1 MQKVSI
7 KLRPRRGLWY
17 ARIRWYIGS
26 VQRECEIPTRT
37 KSKVEAN
44 QRLQKVKRK
53 AEEIIE
59 LYLSGKKWE
68 APWMTKDGKS
78 NIVHFTLVNGVEQ
91 WLSQRS
97 SEGIRQSTIKRNRY
111 SLKSL
116 MSHIC
121 TSIPLSKVNTSMID
135 SYKNYCIHKGNKPH
149 GININLRAIK
159 TFFNWCYKRELI
171 EKNLFVDMVSKPKE
185 LPVYIPDSLFDKLM
199 ELDWLDDQYKT
210 AFSFYRD
217 TGCRRSEPF
226 LGELHGDWLLISGD
240 ETKQR
245 MDKELSLSHI
255 NLERITEMRAFL
267 ESYKGTLDSWK
278 GNLSKTFLKAMRE
291 VDGQDTKYHL
301 HCLRHTFAVRRYL
314 QTRDIY
320 LVKQELGHS
329 SVVTTEIY
337 AKFSLRR
344 LEADF
349 PSLVKSTNISNI
361 GQIGHNYK
369 GHTFAGVSVSTIIS
383 GLRTSS

>member
-1 MQKVSI
+1 MATMRP
-7 KLRPRRGLWY
+7 LRGKWY
-17 ARIRWYIGS
+17 ARIRWSDKNGNRSEETIPLRTSSKVTAHERIAEVNKVEDDIKQGMEFS
-26 VQRECEIPTRT
+26 FPWLSDSTTTKVQRYT
-37 KSKVEAN
+37 VLDA
-44 QRLQKVKRK
+44 
-53 AEEIIE
+53 
-59 LYLSGKKWE
+59 
-68 APWMTKDGKS
+68 
-78 NIVHFTLVNGVEQ
+78 VEQ

-111 SLKSL
+111 SLESL
-116 MSHIC
+116 MSHIS
-121 TSIPLSKVNTSMID
+121 TSIPLSKVSTSMID
-135 SYKNYCIHKGNKPH
+135 SYRNYCIHKGNKPD

-159 TFFNWCYKRELI
+159 TFFNWCYRRELI

-185 LPVYIPDSLFDKLM
+185 LPLYIPDSLFDKLM
-199 ELDWLDDQYKT
+199 QLEWLDDNYKT

-226 LGELHGDWLLISGD
+226 LGELHGDWLLIGGN

-245 MDKELSLSHI
+245 MDKELSLSHT

-267 ESYKGTLDSWK
+267 ESYKGTLDSWI

-320 LVKQELGHS
+320 LVKQELGHQ

-344 LEADF
+344 LENDF
-349 PSLVKSTNISNI
+349 PSLVSNTKNNEI
-361 GQIGHNYK
+361 LEMKMEVFTLLFSKDYQK
-369 GHTFAGVSVSTIIS
+369 VT
-383 GLRTSS
+383 GLLLH

>member
-1 MQKVSI
+1 MASLKPTKGGS
-7 KLRPRRGLWY
+7 WY
-17 ARIRWYIGS
+17 ARVQWWEDKSRKEKYVSLRTSSKVSAHERIAEVNKVEDDIKQGMEFSFPWES
-26 VQRECEIPTRT
+26 DSTTTKVQRYTILDA
-37 KSKVEAN
+37 VE
-44 QRLQKVKRK
+44 K
-53 AEEIIE
+53 
-59 LYLSGKKWE
+59 
-68 APWMTKDGKS
+68 
-78 NIVHFTLVNGVEQ
+78 

-97 SEGIRQSTIKRNRY
+97 SEGIRHSTIKRNRY
-111 SLKSL
+111 SLESL
-116 MSHIC
+116 MSHIG
-121 TSIPLSKVNTSMID
+121 TSMPLSKVSTSMID
-135 SYKNYCIHKGNKPH
+135 SYRNHCIHKGMKAN

-159 TFFNWCYKRELI
+159 TFFNWCVKRELI

-185 LPVYIPDSLFDKLM
+185 LPLYIPDRLFDELM
-199 ELDWLDDQYKT
+199 QLKWLDDNYKT

-226 LGELHGDWLLISGD
+226 LGELHGDWLLIGGN

-267 ESYKGTLDSWK
+267 ESYKGTLDSWI

-291 VDGQDTKYHL
+291 VDSQDTKYHL

-349 PSLVKSTNISNI
+349 PSLVNSTKNNRNWLN
-361 GQIGHNYK
+361 GTQEV
-369 GHTFAGVSVSTIIS
+369 GHTSGGVSVSSIIS
-383 GLRTSS
+383 GLSTSRQ

>member
-1 MQKVSI
+1 MASLKPTKGGS
-7 KLRPRRGLWY
+7 WY
-17 ARIRWYIGS
+17 ARVQWWEDKSRKEKYVSLSTSSKVTAHERIAEVNKVENDIKQGMEFSFPWES
-26 VQRECEIPTRT
+26 DSTTTKVQRYTILDA
-37 KSKVEAN
+37 VE
-44 QRLQKVKRK
+44 K
-53 AEEIIE
+53 
-59 LYLSGKKWE
+59 
-68 APWMTKDGKS
+68 
-78 NIVHFTLVNGVEQ
+78 

-97 SEGIRQSTIKRNRY
+97 SEGIRHSTIKRNRY
-111 SLKSL
+111 SLESL
-116 MSHIC
+116 MSHIGI
-121 TSIPLSKVNTSMID
+121 SMPLSKVSTSMID
-135 SYKNYCIHKGNKPH
+135 SYRNYCIQKGNKPN

-159 TFFNWCYKRELI
+159 TFFNWCVKRELI

-185 LPVYIPDSLFDKLM
+185 LPLYIPDRLFNELM
-199 ELDWLDDQYKT
+199 QLEWLDDNYKT

-226 LGELHGDWLLISGD
+226 LGELHGDWLLIGGD

-267 ESYKGTLDSWK
+267 ESYKGTLDSWT

-344 LEADF
+344 LESDF
-349 PSLVKSTNISNI
+349 PSFVNSTKNT
-361 GQIGHNYK
+361 QIWERGYENGGY
-369 GHTFAGVSVSTIIS
+369 ASIDDPVSPTILRI
-383 GLRTSS
+383 RTS

>member
-1 MQKVSI
+1 MASLKN
-7 KLRPRRGLWY
+7 RRDSWY
-17 ARIRWYIGS
+17 ARVLWYEEQRKREKQVPLRTSSKVTARERLAEVNKVENDIKQGMEFS
-26 VQRECEIPTRT
+26 FPWLSDSTTTKVQRYT
-37 KSKVEAN
+37 VLDA
-44 QRLQKVKRK
+44 
-53 AEEIIE
+53 
-59 LYLSGKKWE
+59 
-68 APWMTKDGKS
+68 
-78 NIVHFTLVNGVEQ
+78 VEQ

-111 SLKSL
+111 SLESL
-116 MSHIC
+116 MSHIG
-121 TSIPLSKVNTSMID
+121 TSIPLSKVSTSMID
-135 SYKNYCIHKGNKPH
+135 SYRNHCIHKGNKPN

-185 LPVYIPDSLFDKLM
+185 LPLYIPDSLFDKLM
-199 ELDWLDDQYKT
+199 QLEWLDDNYKT

-226 LGELHGDWLLISGD
+226 LGELHGDWLLIGGD

-267 ESYKGTLDSWK
+267 ESYKGTLDSWI

-320 LVKQELGHS
+320 LVKQELGHQ

-344 LEADF
+344 LENDF
-349 PSLVKSTNISNI
+349 PSLVNNTKNNENWINGHVFDGNTSNSA
-361 GQIGHNYK
+361 
-369 GHTFAGVSVSTIIS
+369 TVSPIIS
-383 GLRTSS
+383 GVSTS

>member
-1 MQKVSI
+1 MQKMSI

-26 VQRECEIPTRT
+26 VQKECEIPTRT
-37 KSKVEAN
+37 KSKVKAN
-44 QRLQKVKRK
+44 ERLKEVKRK

-59 LYLSGKKWE
+59 LYLSGNKWK
-68 APWMTKDGKS
+68 ATWMTKNGKS
-78 NIVHFTLVNGVEQ
+78 KIVHFTLGNGIEQ
-91 WLSQRS
+91 WLGQRS
-97 SEGIRQSTIKRNRY
+97 SEGIRQSTIRRNRY
-111 SLKSL
+111 SLESL
-116 MSHIC
+116 MSHIG
-121 TSIPLSKVNTSMID
+121 TSIPLSKVSTSMID
-135 SYKNYCIHKGNKPH
+135 SYRNHCIHKGMKPN

-159 TFFNWCYKRELI
+159 TFFNWCVKRELI

-185 LPVYIPDSLFDKLM
+185 LPLYIPDRLFDKLM

-226 LGELHGDWLLISGD
+226 LGELHGDWLLIGGD

-245 MDKELSLSHI
+245 IDKELSLSHI

-267 ESYKGTLDSWK
+267 ESYKGTLDSWI

-320 LVKQELGHS
+320 LVKQELGHA

-337 AKFSLRR
+337 AKFSMRR

-349 PSLVKSTNISNI
+349 PLLGKSTSISNI
-361 GQIGHNYK
+361 GQMGHNNK
-369 GHTFAGVSVSTIIS
+369 GHISTGVSISPIIS
-383 GLRTSS
+383 ELRTS

>member
-1 MQKVSI
+1 MATLKT
-7 KLRPRRGLWY
+7 RRDKWY
-17 ARIRWYIGS
+17 ARVIWFIDGQFTEKQIPLRTSSKVTAHERIAEVNKVEKDIKKGMEFSFPWLS
-26 VQRECEIPTRT
+26 DSTTTKVQRYSIMNA
-37 KSKVEAN
+37 VE
-44 QRLQKVKRK
+44 
-53 AEEIIE
+53 
-59 LYLSGKKWE
+59 KWL
-68 APWMTKDGKS
+68 
-78 NIVHFTLVNGVEQ
+78 N
-91 WLSQRS
+91 QRS

-111 SLKSL
+111 SLESL
-116 MSHIC
+116 MSHIG
-121 TSIPLSKVNTSMID
+121 TSMPLSKVSTSMID
-135 SYKNYCIHKGNKPH
+135 SYRNYCIQKKMKPN

-185 LPVYIPDSLFDKLM
+185 LPLYIPDRLFNELM
-199 ELDWLDDQYKT
+199 QLEWLDDNYKT

-226 LGELHGDWLLISGD
+226 LGELHGDWLLIGGD

-245 MDKELSLSHI
+245 MDKELSLSHT

-267 ESYKGTLDSWK
+267 ESYKGTLDSWI

-329 SVVTTEIY
+329 SVITTEIY

-344 LEADF
+344 LKADF
-349 PSLVKSTNISNI
+349 PSLVNSTKNSDILEF
-361 GQIGHNYK
+361 GHKNL
-369 GHTFAGVSVSTIIS
+369 GHTSTSASISPIVSGFSTS
-383 GLRTSS
+383 

>member
-26 VQRECEIPTRT
+26 VQKECEIPTRT

-44 QRLQKVKRK
+44 QRLQEVKRK

-59 LYLSGKKWE
+59 LYLSGKKWK

-78 NIVHFTLVNGVEQ
+78 KIVHFTLVNGVEQ

-97 SEGIRQSTIKRNRY
+97 SEGIRQSTIRRNRY
-111 SLKSL
+111 SLESL
-116 MSHIC
+116 MSHVG
-121 TSIPLSKVNTSMID
+121 TSIPLSKVSTSMID
-135 SYKNYCIHKGNKPH
+135 SYRNHCIHKGNKPN

-185 LPVYIPDSLFDKLM
+185 LPLYIPDSLFDKLM
-199 ELDWLDDQYKT
+199 QLEWLDDNYKT

-226 LGELHGDWLLISGD
+226 LGELHGDWLLIGGD

-245 MDKELSLSHI
+245 MDKELSLSHT
-255 NLERITEMRAFL
+255 NLDRITEMRAFL
-267 ESYKGTLDSWK
+267 ESYKGTLDSWI

-320 LVKQELGHS
+320 LVKQELGHQ

-344 LEADF
+344 LENDF
-349 PSLVKSTNISNI
+349 PSLVSSTKNNEILEMGNRIVGNTYTSKPINP
-361 GQIGHNYK
+361 
-369 GHTFAGVSVSTIIS
+369 IIS
-383 GLRTSS
+383 GVSTS

>member
-1 MQKVSI
+1 MA
-7 KLRPRRGLWY
+7 KLKPRRGSWY
-17 ARIRWYIGS
+17 ARVRCYENGNE
-26 VQRECEIPTRT
+26 REIQIPLRT
-37 KSKVEAN
+37 KSKVTAHERIAEIN
-44 QRLQKVKRK
+44 KVEKDIKQGMEFSFPWLSDSTTTKVQRYTILD
-53 AEEIIE
+53 A
-59 LYLSGKKWE
+59 
-68 APWMTKDGKS
+68 
-78 NIVHFTLVNGVEQ
+78 VEQ

-111 SLKSL
+111 SLESL
-116 MSHIC
+116 MSHIG
-121 TSIPLSKVNTSMID
+121 TSIPLSKVSTSMID
-135 SYKNYCIHKGNKPH
+135 SYRNHCIHKGNKPN

-185 LPVYIPDSLFDKLM
+185 LPLYIPDSLFDKLM
-199 ELDWLDDQYKT
+199 QLEWLDDNYKT

-226 LGELHGDWLLISGD
+226 LGELHGDWLLIGGD
-240 ETKQR
+240 KTKQR
-245 MDKELSLSHI
+245 MDKELSLSHT

-267 ESYKGTLDSWK
+267 ESYKGTLDSWI

-291 VDGQDTKYHL
+291 VDGQNTKYHL

-361 GQIGHNYK
+361 GQMGHNYK
-369 GHTFAGVSVSTIIS
+369 GHTSTGVSASPIIS
-383 GLRTSS
+383 GLRTS